1 MRLKIKTFLWLFIVI
16 FGLLGGLYRS
26 TAVQAA
32 LTPEEQ
38 AEKEE
43 ELDELEDELKD
54 AQKEQSKIQGTL
66 DSVNANLS
74 AKQRAINSVAGQVA
88 TTQETI
94 TRKENEISSLE
105 KQIKLNTELLRKL
118 VVELYHVKT
127 TPLVE
132 LMLDQEDFDTFIS
145 RGDNMLSTQEKVG
158 SLLEEIN
165 NTKEKIK
172 SDQQELAEVKQ
183 EQELILRQHNLEKQD
198 ILEDK
203 SELSA
208 ELDEQSKVIAKINS
222 EMAELQGDL
231 QILTGKSYSAK
242 NVKEAVDFASK
253 KTGVP
258 KGFLY
263 GVLKMETNLGKNVG
277 GCTYAQVEDGAEKNY
292 KKGKLSKRSWQTF
305 QARRDTFKK
314 ITKELDLDYR
324 KQKVSCNPSGYT
336 GTGGAMGVA
345 QFMPDTWMG
354 YKAQVAKMTGHNPP
368 SPWDLTDGV
377 TAMALKLGKTPGVKD
392 GKTSAMR
399 SAACSYLGTCYAPY
413 IDGILYWAKNYK
425 QLI

>member
-1 MRLKIKTFLWLFIVI
+1 MREKIKTYSWLFLVV
-16 FGLLGGLYRS
+16 FGLLGGFVA
-26 TAVQAA
+26 TAQAVEPTA
-32 LTPEEQ
+32 EDKA
-38 AEKEE
+38 AEKE
-43 ELDELEDELKD
+43 DELEELEDKLKREE
-54 AQKEQSKIQGTL
+54 KELNAIRGTL
-66 DSVNANLS
+66 NAVDANLS

-88 TTQETI
+88 DTQETI
-94 TRKENEISSLE
+94 ARKENEISNLE
-105 KQIKLNTELLRKL
+105 SQIRLNTEILRQL
-118 VVELYHVKT
+118 IVELYHIKT

-132 LMLDQEDFDTFIS
+132 IMLDQADFDSFVS

-158 SLLEEIN
+158 ALLEDIN
-165 NTKEKIK
+165 NTKSKIK
-172 SDQQELAEVKQ
+172 EDQAELSEVKS
-183 EQELILRQHNLEKQD
+183 EQETILRQHNLEKQD

-203 SELSA
+203 SEISE
-208 ELDEQSKVIAKINS
+208 ELDEQSKVVAKINS
-222 EMAELQGDL
+222 ELAELQGDL
-231 QILTGKSYSAK
+231 QVLTGKSYSAK
-242 NVKEAVDFASK
+242 NIKEAVDFASK

-292 KKGKLSKRSWQTF
+292 KKGKLSKRAWTTF
-305 QARRDTFKK
+305 QNRRKTFKS
-314 ITKELDLDYR
+314 ITDSLDLDYK
-324 KQKVSCNPSGYT
+324 KQKVSCNPSGYA

-354 YKAQVAKMTGHNPP
+354 YKAQVANTTGHNPP

-377 TAMALKLGKTPGVKD
+377 TAMALKLGKVPGVKD
-392 GKTSAMR
+392 GKTSAMK

-413 IDGILYWAKNYK
+413 INGILYWAKNYK